1 MLSSAASISIKDY
14 KGESGKGA
22 AEAPNSTEKIRSNG
36 WGMCLE
42 RSQITQDDLLG
53 RAICL
58 SKSPFTGRQT
68 FTISLR
74 LIGHWPLVDLFFPIE
89 SCLKLISKV
98 ITLEQSMLEPLFRLD
113 QDC

>member
-1 MLSSAASISIKDY
+1 
-14 KGESGKGA
+14 
-22 AEAPNSTEKIRSNG
+22 
-36 WGMCLE
+36 MCLE
-42 RSQITQDDLLG
+42 RSPITQDDLFG

-74 LIGHWPLVDLFFPIE
+74 LIGPLA
-89 SCLKLISKV
+89 ISRPFLSHRIMPQINFQV